1 MLVQLKLRERKQ
13 NPPKFLELLAEIR
26 TEEEYAAA
34 RVKLNMS
41 VHRVHANQ
49 DVDSR
54 QMDIQTLKSEL
65 KEMKAMFASMTTKP
79 PQEVA
84 NDKGPGPVA
93 QGPVAESCEN
103 AEIAAL
109 KKQVNRLQRKMSA
122 KGAKDIDTPAN
133 ALRVEPSRSA
143 QSGQK
148 PYKPYGDTE
157 ESICYRCGGNG
168 HFANKVIQQLI
179 RSLRKAKG
187 GQSPSPK
194 DNSPDAVCSV
204 KKRMPAL
211 KTKTE
216 SKTERTSQE
225 FDPRVIEFGDSPIPE

>member
-26 TEEEYAAA
+26 TKEEYAAT

-54 QMDIQTLKSEL
+54 QVDIQTLKSEL

-109 KKQVNRLQRKMSA
+109 KKQIKRLQRK
-122 KGAKDIDTPAN
+122 ITPDKIPVILGTN
-133 ALRVEPSRSA
+133 ASLFKRLSTLSKESTGVVSELTNRS
-143 QSGQK
+143 G
-148 PYKPYGDTE
+148 
-157 ESICYRCGGNG
+157 
-168 HFANKVIQQLI
+168 
-179 RSLRKAKG
+179 
-187 GQSPSPK
+187 
-194 DNSPDAVCSV
+194 
-204 KKRMPAL
+204 
-211 KTKTE
+211 
-216 SKTERTSQE
+216 
-225 FDPRVIEFGDSPIPE
+225 